1 VEENKMDYE
10 QASDIVRQLADG
22 LDPSTGE
29 PLTGNGPYQQPQ
41 VIRALYLANRA
52 LARQDELLQRQKGR
66 PENSGQPWSD
76 DEDLLLVEGF
86 EAETPLKELASR
98 HERTVLAVEARL
110 AKLGKIPGT
119 KTRYRV

>member
-1 VEENKMDYE
+1 MDYE

-29 PLTGNGPYQQPQ
+29 PLTGNGPCQQPQ

-52 LARQDELLQRQKGR
+52 LARQDALLQKQKGR

-76 DEDLLLVEGF
+76 DEDLRLVEGF
-86 EAETPLKELASR
+86 EAQTPLKELAAR
-98 HERTVLAVEARL
+98 HARTVFAVEARL
-110 AKLGKIPGT
+110 SKLGKLPET
-119 KTRYRV
+119 RTRYRV